1 MKDSNHMEQMKQEL
15 ENRIAIYALIS
26 RLMLVE
32 VDEIFLK
39 QIESDTDLLAL
50 FPNYKKWDKRKELSM
65 AKLITEHYNV
75 DFTNLFL
82 MHLVPYESF
91 YRRDDQMIESGGD
104 NPVLELYNELDF
116 RVELD
121 KARVISADH
130 IGVEL
135 EFMYMLC
142 MALQKALEA
151 EDMEG
156 ICELLQVQRAFLKDH
171 LLEWAPLFLIN
182 AKRESRSPLYHDGAE
197 LTLEFLLSDFEY
209 VTTLLETHCQSAAIE
224 TNENTEATL
233 N

>member
-1 MKDSNHMEQMKQEL
+1 MEQMKQEL

>member
-1 MKDSNHMEQMKQEL
+1 MKDSYLMEQMKQDI
-15 ENRIAIYALIS
+15 ENRIALYALIS

-32 VDEIFLK
+32 VDVDFLT
-39 QIESDTDLLAL
+39 QIESDENLLAL
-50 FPNYKKWDKRKELSM
+50 FPNYKAWEKRNEHDM
-65 AKLITEHYNV
+65 QTLITEHYNV

-91 YRRDDQMIESGGD
+91 YTRDDQMIESGGD

-121 KARVISADH
+121 KARVVSADH

-142 MALQKALEA
+142 VAQKKALEA
-151 EDMEG
+151 EDKEG
-156 ICELLQVQRAFLKDH
+156 ICELLHVQRAFLKEH

-182 AKRESRSPLYHDGAE
+182 AKRESRTPLYHDGAE
-197 LTLEFLLSDFEY
+197 LALEFLLSDFEY
-209 VTTLLETHCQSAAIE
+209 VSTQIE
-224 TNENTEATL
+224 TYCDLSSSDN
-233 N
+233 

>member
-1 MKDSNHMEQMKQEL
+1 MDLMKQEI

-32 VDEIFLK
+32 VDETFLEN
-39 QIESDTDLLAL
+39 IEKDERLLSF
-50 FPNYKKWDKRKELSM
+50 FPNYRDWTKRKELSRSE
-65 AKLITEHYNV
+65 LIEQYYNV

-91 YRRDDQMIESGGD
+91 YTRDDQMIESGGD
-104 NPVLELYNELDF
+104 NPIVQLYNDLDF

-121 KARVISADH
+121 AARVVSADH

-142 MALQKALEA
+142 VAQQKALAA
-151 EDMEG
+151 EDKDG
-156 ICELLQVQRAFLKDH
+156 ICELLQVQRAFLKEH

-182 AKRESRSPLYHDGAE
+182 AKRESRTPLYHDGSE
-197 LTLEFLLSDFEY
+197 LALEFLLSDFEY
-209 VTTLLETHCQSAAIE
+209 VTEKLTTYCGD
-224 TNENTEATL
+224 EA
-233 N
+233 

>member
-1 MKDSNHMEQMKQEL
+1 MKQMKQDI

-32 VDEIFLK
+32 VNEEFLENIEKDEA
-39 QIESDTDLLAL
+39 LLSF
-50 FPNYKKWDKRKELSM
+50 FPNYRDWSKRKELPR
-65 AKLITEHYNV
+65 AQLIEEYYNV

-91 YRRDDQMIESGGD
+91 YTRDDQMIESGGD
-104 NPVLELYNELDF
+104 NPVVELYNDLDF

-121 KARVISADH
+121 SARVVSADH

-142 MALQKALEA
+142 TAMKKALDA
-151 EDMEG
+151 DDKEG
-156 ICELLQVQRAFLKDH
+156 VCELLEVQRAFLKEH
-171 LLEWAPLFLIN
+171 LLEWTPLFLIN
-182 AKRESRSPLYHDGAE
+182 AKKESRTPLYHDGSE

-209 VTTLLETHCQSAAIE
+209 V
-224 TNENTEATL
+224 NEKLTENCTPESVEA
-233 N
+233 

>member
-1 MKDSNHMEQMKQEL
+1 MKQMKQDI

-32 VDEIFLK
+32 VNEEFLENIEKDEA
-39 QIESDTDLLAL
+39 LLSF
-50 FPNYKKWDKRKELSM
+50 FPNYRDWTKRKELPR
-65 AKLITEHYNV
+65 AQLIEEYYNV

-91 YRRDDQMIESGGD
+91 YTRDDQMIESGGD
-104 NPVLELYNELDF
+104 NPVVELYNDLDF

-121 KARVISADH
+121 SARVVSADH

-142 MALQKALEA
+142 TAMKKALDA
-151 EDMEG
+151 DDKEG
-156 ICELLQVQRAFLKDH
+156 VCELLEVQRAFLKEH
-171 LLEWAPLFLIN
+171 LLEWTPLFLIN
-182 AKRESRSPLYHDGAE
+182 AKKESRTPLYHDGSE

-209 VTTLLETHCQSAAIE
+209 V
-224 TNENTEATL
+224 NEKLTENCTPESVEA
-233 N
+233 